1 MENPQP
7 ASATIPPIYL
17 AETAFKAAFIVMAV
31 FNLNY
36 TITVGFLASLCGL
49 IRMLKTPKFNK

>member
-17 AETAFKAAFIVMAV
+17 AETVFKAAFIVMAV

-36 TITVGFLASLCGL
+36 KNYKVQNKIHTE
-49 IRMLKTPKFNK
+49 KTREMTKK